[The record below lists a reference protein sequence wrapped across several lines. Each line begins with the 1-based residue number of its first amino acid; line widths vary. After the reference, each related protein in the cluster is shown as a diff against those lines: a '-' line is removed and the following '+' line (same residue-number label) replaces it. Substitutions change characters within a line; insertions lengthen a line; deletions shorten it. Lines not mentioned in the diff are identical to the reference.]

1 MHRIHSI
8 ALATGLIAAVGIGT
22 ASAQTPPPPTYPQTP
37 PPQTQ
42 RDKPD
47 MPKPATSSDAEF
59 AQKALMGGKHE
70 IDGAKFALSKTTN
83 ADVKALANR
92 LIKDHET
99 ANNEL
104 SSLMRPDAAK
114 PDAAKPDAAR
124 PDATRPDATKPD
136 ATKPDATK
144 PDAMKA
150 DAAQGSEAW
159 RSLSGTAFDRG
170 WADHLIAEHQKTVSL
185 YETEAN
191 SGSDAKLK
199 AFAAK
204 TLPTIREHLK
214 AAQDLR
220 SKLGTT

>member
-1 MHRIHSI
+1 MHRIHSL
-8 ALATGLIAAVGIGT
+8 ALATGLVAAVGIGT
-22 ASAQTPPPPTYPQTP
+22 AYAQTPPPPNPQTP

-47 MPKPATSSDAEF
+47 MPKPTTSSDAEF

-92 LIKDHET
+92 LIEDHEA

-104 SSLMRPDAAK
+104 SSMMRPDATK
-114 PDAAKPDAAR
+114 PE
-124 PDATRPDATKPD
+124 ATRPDATKPD
-136 ATKPDATK
+136 ATKPEATRPDATK
-144 PDAMKA
+144 PEATRP

-159 RSLSGTAFDRG
+159 RSLSGAAFDRG
-170 WADHLIAEHQKTVSL
+170 YADHLIAEHQKTISL

>member
-8 ALATGLIAAVGIGT
+8 ALATGLVAAVGIGT

-47 MPKPATSSDAEF
+47 MPKPTTSSDSEF

-70 IDGAKFALSKTTN
+70 IDGARFALSKTTN

-92 LIKDHET
+92 LITDHEA
-99 ANNEL
+99 ANTEL

-114 PDAAKPDAAR
+114 PDAPKPDAAR
-124 PDATRPDATKPD
+124 PDATKPDATRPDATKPD
-136 ATKPDATK
+136 ASRP
-144 PDAMKA
+144 

-159 RSLSGTAFDRG
+159 RSLSGAAFDRG
-170 WADHLIAEHQKTVSL
+170 WADHLIAEHQKTISA

-220 SKLGTT
+220 AKLTTT

>member
-8 ALATGLIAAVGIGT
+8 ALATGLVAAVGIGT
-22 ASAQTPPPPTYPQTP
+22 AYAQTPPPSYPQTQP
-37 PPQTQ
+37 PKTTQ
-42 RDKPD
+42 PDKPAVPQ
-47 MPKPATSSDAEF
+47 MPATTADADF
-59 AQKALMGGKHE
+59 AQKAMMGGKHE
-70 IDGAKFALSKTTN
+70 IDGANLVLTKTTN

-92 LIKDHET
+92 LIKDHEA

-104 SSLMRPDAAK
+104 SSLAK
-114 PDAAKPDAAR
+114 DLKTTIKDEAKKEA
-124 PDATRPDATKPD
+124 
-136 ATKPDATK
+136 
-144 PDAMKA
+144 
-150 DAAQGSEAW
+150 EAW
-159 RSLSGTAFDRG
+159 RAMSGAAFDRG
-170 WADHLIAEHQKTVSL
+170 WADHLIAEHQKTITL

>member
-8 ALATGLIAAVGIGT
+8 ALATGLVAAVGIGT
-22 ASAQTPPPPTYPQTP
+22 GYAQTPPPSYPQAP

-47 MPKPATSSDAEF
+47 MPKPTTSSDAEF

-70 IDGAKFALSKTTN
+70 IDGAKFVLSKTTN

-92 LIKDHET
+92 LIKDHEA

-114 PDAAKPDAAR
+114 PDATKPDAAR
-124 PDATRPDATKPD
+124 PDATRPDATRPD
-136 ATKPDATK
+136 ATKPDATR
-144 PDAMKA
+144 PDAAK
-150 DAAQGSEAW
+150 DSESW
-159 RSLSGTAFDRG
+159 RSLSGAAFDRG
-170 WADHLIAEHQKTVSL
+170 YADHLIGEHQKTITL